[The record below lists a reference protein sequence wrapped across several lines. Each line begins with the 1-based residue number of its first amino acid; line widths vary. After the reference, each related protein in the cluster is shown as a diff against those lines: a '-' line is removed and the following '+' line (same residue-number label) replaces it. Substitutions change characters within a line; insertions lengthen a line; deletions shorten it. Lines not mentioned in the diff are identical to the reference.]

1 MAAPKKEHL
10 DYYNWS
16 CKSYDTD
23 FKLKK
28 LSRKYGPLGETVY
41 RRMLD
46 LIYITNYY
54 IIIDLEELSFSL
66 AEKIGFKWCDEKKC
80 AEILRYCTDIGLF
93 NKNLVECN
101 VWTSDGI
108 QKRYFEIMEKVLRRT
123 IDFENKKYLLIDVP
137 LNASKNEVSSE
148 FMGVSSEI
156 TEVSSEFIGVS
167 SDKRKENKQNEIK
180 QNEIKLNENNF
191 NDFFISSIIENLE
204 KLFDRKLSSS
214 EVEWFIASSKG
225 MEFALIRYLSVDSR
239 YNNFEE
245 FIKVINNLKSEAISK
260 LDQYLEREEE

>member
-46 LIYITNYY
+46 LIYITSYY
-54 IIIDLEELSFSL
+54 IVIDIEELSYSL
-66 AEKIGFKWCDEKKC
+66 AEKIGFKWCNEDKC
-80 AEILRYCTDIGLF
+80 AEILQYCTDIGLF
-93 NKNLVECN
+93 NKSLVECN

-137 LNASKNEVSSE
+137 LNAQKNDVSSEIIEVSSE
-148 FMGVSSEI
+148 FTGI
-156 TEVSSEFIGVS
+156 SSEFIGVS
-167 SDKRKENKQNEIK
+167 SDKGKENKLEENKQNEIIVEER
-180 QNEIKLNENNF
+180 NLEHLLL
-191 NDFFISSIIENLE
+191 SSIIENLE
-204 KLFDRKLSSS
+204 KRFDKKLEKHELDELYGLSAKIEYSLLRCLSSDTRYINFDELS
-214 EVEWFIASSKG
+214 QTIHQLITKG
-225 MEFALIRYLSVDSR
+225 IT
-239 YNNFEE
+239 
-245 FIKVINNLKSEAISK
+245 K
-260 LDQYLEREEE
+260 LDQYIESED